1 MCMRSIDNAVDIVSR
16 VPSRTRTDAL
26 LIDHESRTRMSY
38 VTNLF
43 LVLTGVHGNAQ
54 ETLTREKRHC
64 ESRRTAMFP
73 HFFLY
78 ANGSLRTSLPE
89 SRSQSTSCDGLSTT
103 HVGSRASAWLLPHE
117 TDKGLDDAS
126 NRQSGI
132 AGSTSAGALASS
144 KATAKTARVL
154 HQLGPHTTSHAFFAS
169 VSLRAEFDCRDRGC
183 L

>member
-38 VTNLF
+38 ATNLF

-89 SRSQSTSCDGLSTT
+89 SSSQSTSCDGLWTT
-103 HVGSRASAWLLPHE
+103 HVGSRASAWLLSHE
-117 TDKGLDDAS
+117 LTQVLRTS
-126 NRQSGI
+126 QRTRSRST
-132 AGSTSAGALASS
+132 GSTSAGAPPPSEV
-144 KATAKTARVL
+144 TAKTTRVL
-154 HQLGPHTTSHAFFAS
+154 HQLGPHTTTHASFAS
-169 VSLRAEFDCRDRGC
+169 VSLRAEFNCRDRGC
-183 L
+183 P